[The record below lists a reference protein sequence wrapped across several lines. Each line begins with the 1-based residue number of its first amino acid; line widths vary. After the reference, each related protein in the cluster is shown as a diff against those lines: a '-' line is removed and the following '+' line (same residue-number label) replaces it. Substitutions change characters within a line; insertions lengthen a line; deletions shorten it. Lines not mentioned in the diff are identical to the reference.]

1 MRRMT
6 AFLGMSLALMVFLLP
21 STAVFAEGPEHSSN
35 PFAVA
40 REVDRLIG
48 EELAAQGHPPTGL
61 VNDQD
66 FLRRVSL
73 DLTGRI
79 PSPEDI
85 QQFARQTAP
94 DKRDQK
100 VQQLLASEDYARN
113 WAAYWRDVIF
123 SRATDQR
130 AVNFQAAFE
139 SWMRD
144 QLRENVS
151 WSDITR
157 QLLTATG
164 DAREN
169 GATGLILAHEGN
181 PEELAGE
188 VSRIFLGIQ
197 VQCAN
202 CHNHPTDT
210 WTREQFHQ
218 LAAFFPRVR
227 ARLLPN
233 QTPPT
238 MEVTSQDFA
247 RPNPRDL
254 FNEPERMLRQMDR
267 NRDGRIDQE
276 EASRFPQFGRLFER
290 LIAVGDKDGDKAL
303 NAKEIKELPEPP
315 MNARNTIEHF
325 MPDLSDPAAQGIAM
339 QPVFFLGEKA
349 ARPGLRDVERRGLL
363 ADYLSDTG
371 NEWFAK
377 AFVNRAWSELL
388 GEGFYQ
394 PVDDLGPLREARHE
408 AALNLLS
415 QEFVATGYDMKWL
428 FRVIANTQAYQRKLK
443 SRSVPVD
450 ESLAFA
456 CATPTRLRSD
466 QIFDAIMQ
474 LAGPQVG
481 LGRPGAGR
489 PGMEGRGGRFNPKRQ
504 FADLFGFDP
513 STPQD
518 EVQETIPQ
526 ALFMMNS
533 SLIEALVSARG
544 NTALARL
551 LRQSDDDEYVLRQ
564 LYLMTLS
571 REPTDRE
578 LQICQEYF
586 LDVRNRTE
594 VLEDIYWSLLNSSE
608 FITKR

>member
-48 EELAAQGHPPTGL
+48 EELAAQGQPPTGL

-130 AVNFQAAFE
+130 AVNFQAVFE

-325 MPDLSDPAAQGIAM
+325 MPDLSDPTAQGTAM

-377 AFVNRAWSELL
+377 AFVNRVWSELL